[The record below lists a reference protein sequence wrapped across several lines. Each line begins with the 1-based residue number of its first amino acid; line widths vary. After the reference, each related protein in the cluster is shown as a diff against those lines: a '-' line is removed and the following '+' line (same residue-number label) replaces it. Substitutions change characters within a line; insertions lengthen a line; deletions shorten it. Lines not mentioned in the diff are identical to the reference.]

1 MGKSSFRFGPGR
13 GGGRAGGRAG
23 GRPYRELAAPPFLLL
38 TLIGISRRRRRAGPG
53 RADRRAPWGPGGLS
67 ERAAAAAAA
76 RVRTRAFE
84 PRERPRRTDPRR
96 YVCRRPAGRGG
107 RETRFLPFPRCLSH
121 YGPSLLFFSCHD
133 RRGDSQPFQVPA
145 DHGVEGLKGLEGEGR
160 DCYSSAG
167 FKSRYR
173 PFGATNLKVAPLAR
187 LKFRIGFY

>member
-1 MGKSSFRFGPGR
+1 MNMVV
-13 GGGRAGGRAG
+13 GG
-23 GRPYRELAAPPFLLL
+23 E
-38 TLIGISRRRRRAGPG
+38 RRNKASQMVMYARKQQR
-53 RADRRAPWGPGGLS
+53 LS
-67 ERAAAAAAA
+67 
-76 RVRTRAFE
+76 
-84 PRERPRRTDPRR
+84 D
-96 YVCRRPAGRGG
+96 G
-107 RETRFLPFPRCLSH
+107 
-121 YGPSLLFFSCHD
+121 CHD